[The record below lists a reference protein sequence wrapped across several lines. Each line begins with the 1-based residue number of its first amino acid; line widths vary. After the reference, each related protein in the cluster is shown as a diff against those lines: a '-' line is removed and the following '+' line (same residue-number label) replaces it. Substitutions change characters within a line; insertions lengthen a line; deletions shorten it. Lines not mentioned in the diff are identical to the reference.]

1 MDEPSVIRTPY
12 SKASRRGL
20 PIIRYCCFCGDG
32 VVVVISFLTEA
43 AISNALVEFGPVH
56 VPLGIVGR
64 EREREKRED
73 GERCL
78 YVDTRRKQ

>member
-1 MDEPSVIRTPY
+1 M
-12 SKASRRGL
+12 
-20 PIIRYCCFCGDG
+20 
-32 VVVVISFLTEA
+32 
-43 AISNALVEFGPVH
+43 ISNALVEFGPVH